1 MKTVIRYAVAG
12 IMLAALMLWIG
23 ASFTARRLGLLD

>member
-1 MKTVIRYAVAG
+1 MKTLVRYAVAG

-23 ASFTARRLGLLD
+23 TSLAATRLGLLD